1 MGVAMKATKNNIGK
15 PAYDEKSLKQSIKL
29 AMSESP
35 AEEFDMDLLQTLQQF
50 DKWSKDNPGK
60 SYDDFLKE
68 MGIDRAKLSSGGL
81 SRKTLLTMLKNE
93 YPKSYSKEIED
104 SYTDQ
109 QIKDLLEYLDGVK
122 SMNTGGLVSNY
133 KKDLRN
139 HDR

>member
-1 MGVAMKATKNNIGK
+1 MKATKNNIGK
-15 PAYDEKSLKQSIKL
+15 PAYNEKSLKQSIKL

-133 KKDLRN
+133 KKDLRKP
-139 HDR
+139 

>member
-1 MGVAMKATKNNIGK
+1 MKATKNNIGK

-93 YPKSYSKEIED
+93 YPRSYSKEIED

-133 KKDLRN
+133 KKDLRKP
-139 HDR
+139 

>member
-1 MGVAMKATKNNIGK
+1 MKITKNNIGK

-93 YPKSYSKEIED
+93 YPRSYSKEIED

-133 KKDLRN
+133 KKDLRKP
-139 HDR
+139 

>member
-133 KKDLRN
+133 KKDLMKP
-139 HDR
+139 

>member
-1 MGVAMKATKNNIGK
+1 MKRSKNNIGK
-15 PAYDEKSLKQSIKL
+15 PAYDEREVKQSIKL

-133 KKDLRN
+133 KKDLRKP
-139 HDR
+139 

>member
-1 MGVAMKATKNNIGK
+1 MKATKNNIGK

-68 MGIDRAKLSSGGL
+68 MGIDRAKLSGGGL

-93 YPKSYSKEIED
+93 YPRSYSKEIED

-133 KKDLRN
+133 KKDLRKP
-139 HDR
+139 

>member
-15 PAYDEKSLKQSIKL
+15 PAYVEKSLKQSIKL

-68 MGIDRAKLSSGGL
+68 MGIDRARLSSGGL

-133 KKDLRN
+133 KKDLRKP
-139 HDR
+139 

>member
-133 KKDLRN
+133 KKDLRKP
-139 HDR
+139 

>member
-68 MGIDRAKLSSGGL
+68 MGIDRAKLSGGGL

-133 KKDLRN
+133 KKDLRKP
-139 HDR
+139 

>member
-1 MGVAMKATKNNIGK
+1 MKVTKNNIGK

-133 KKDLRN
+133 KKDLRKP
-139 HDR
+139 

>member
-1 MGVAMKATKNNIGK
+1 MKNTKNNVGK

-35 AEEFDMDLLQTLQQF
+35 AEEFDIDLLQTLQQF

-93 YPKSYSKEIED
+93 YPRSYSKEIED

-109 QIKDLLEYLDGVK
+109 QIKDLLEYLDTVK

-133 KKDLRN
+133 KKDLRKP
-139 HDR
+139 

>member
-68 MGIDRAKLSSGGL
+68 MGIDRARLSSGGL

-133 KKDLRN
+133 KKDLRKP
-139 HDR
+139 

>member
-93 YPKSYSKEIED
+93 YPRSYSKEIED

-109 QIKDLLEYLDGVK
+109 QIKDLLEYLDTVK

-133 KKDLRN
+133 KKDLRKP
-139 HDR
+139 

>member
-1 MGVAMKATKNNIGK
+1 MKNTKNNVGK

-81 SRKTLLTMLKNE
+81 SRKTLLRMLKNE

-133 KKDLRN
+133 KKDLRKP
-139 HDR
+139 

>member
-1 MGVAMKATKNNIGK
+1 MKATKNNIGK

-133 KKDLRN
+133 KKDLRKPW
-139 HDR
+139 